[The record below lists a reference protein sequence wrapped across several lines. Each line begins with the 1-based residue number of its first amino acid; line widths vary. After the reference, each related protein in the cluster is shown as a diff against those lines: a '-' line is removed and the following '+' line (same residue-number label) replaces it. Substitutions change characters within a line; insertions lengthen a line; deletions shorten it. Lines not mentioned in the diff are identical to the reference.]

1 MKQFKIVILILLFF
15 SFLKK
20 NNKKKSALTANINSD
35 LVFQD
40 VPENAPK
47 AKVPDLKPQIVAEKN
62 ELFERKNDK
71 QKTKTTLHVKNPIVG
86 NVQHYIKPNL
96 GVKNPKKNPIIGNV
110 QHFVKPD
117 LAIKK
122 Y

>member
-47 AKVPDLKPQIVAEKN
+47 AKVPDLKPQIVAERN

-71 QKTKTTLHVKNPIVG
+71 QKTKTTLHVNNPIVG
-86 NVQHYIKPNL
+86 NIQYYIKPNL
-96 GVKNPKKNPIIGNV
+96 GVKN
-110 QHFVKPD
+110 F
-117 LAIKK
+117 
-122 Y
+122 